1 MSPTDLLFLGVLLLL
16 IVSVSYL
23 AWWKPAPGRVTFIVF
38 MVCGIC
44 LSIVFCRG
52 RGQNRGPVLPYRV
65 GVLLALIFT
74 PPFYLIWA
82 MMQSAEEAW
91 AHHHDD
97 KGRMPTRSKTFL
109 IPDNLD
115 DEM

>member
-38 MVCGIC
+38 MVFGIC

-52 RGQNRGPVLPYRV
+52 RGQNRGPILPYWV
-65 GVLLALIFT
+65 GGLLALIFT

-82 MMQSAEEAW
+82 RMQSAEETW
-91 AHHHDD
+91 ADHHDHS
-97 KGRMPTRSKTFL
+97 GRMPTRSKTFT
-109 IPDNLD
+109 IADSRD
-115 DEM
+115 DEL